1 MTARLRS
8 KNERMM
14 LDLLDQIKNL
24 PTDLSS
30 DEFDSLQVIFRSTS
44 HLLWIRLYFL
54 RNWTQVHPIQ
64 VMNRSCQTAWLR
76 CWRYLARQKSGPC
89 VVEAVKRMN
98 TSGYRVQSLMRW
110 SMDCATLKI
119 MLTRP
124 QRRKILIFNW
134 NKIIQK
140 IIQWHMPK
148 KLITAILLILKKYE
162 VYR

>member
-1 MTARLRS
+1 MVKRERILARFFFVLKNFSKIYFLDEDKIKNKMTARLRS

-30 DEFDSLQVIFRSTS
+30 DEFDSLQVILKSKQFVSLVIKTV
-44 HLLWIRLYFL
+44 L

-76 CWRYLARQKSGPC
+76 CWRYRARQRTGPY

-98 TSGYRVQSLMRW
+98 TSGYRVQSLMR
-110 SMDCATLKI
+110 
-119 MLTRP
+119 
-124 QRRKILIFNW
+124 
-134 NKIIQK
+134 
-140 IIQWHMPK
+140 
-148 KLITAILLILKKYE
+148 
-162 VYR
+162 

>member
-30 DEFDSLQVIFRSTS
+30 DEFDSLQVIISNQNIS
-44 HLLWIRLYFL
+44 YLSWIRLYLL

-64 VMNRSCQTAWLR
+64 AMNRSCQTAWLR
-76 CWRYLARQKSGPC
+76 CWRYRARQKTGPC

-98 TSGYRVQSLMRW
+98 TSGLSLLFIVTTALQLPKYA
-110 SMDCATLKI
+110 S
-119 MLTRP
+119 
-124 QRRKILIFNW
+124 FNAGW
-134 NKIIQK
+134 FQLL
-140 IIQWHMPK
+140 HSP
-148 KLITAILLILKKYE
+148 LITIK
-162 VYR
+162 